1 MKHNYLK
8 TLTTFL
14 LIMVILIPSASVF
27 AAPPNG
33 VDHLRG
39 RWDGV
44 IQNLLGAD
52 QPFRLLLDDFG
63 LDPND
68 PQVVFYGG
76 CMSVGDGSFAPV
88 SARVV
93 ILGNEQFDMTLYA
106 TAGGSIIKMEGPL
119 ETFAPSVTDDTAF
132 GKWKTADEGGDWTAI
147 HHDRRNPKCPAVEIG
162 DDLYFYAGVYAVVG
176 IHPDESRDEGNIL
189 EGFSN
194 IVSSGMQV
202 ELPDGNTLVVPF
214 YTDLFSPTVDFI
226 NEFRFVELYS
236 GLPVVGEIYK
246 LTLLDVFGQPIAG
259 ATMEDVWYACTMDAP
274 RNVVAT
280 VDSTTGIQ
288 VTWDAVTPG
297 PGFDPGGSSPLGF
310 YQIELNS
317 AGGSGL
323 EYGAS
328 GILSSIHTIPL
339 ESFGGGAPGSPDGLD
354 HGKALSE
361 LDNGVYFFDVVAFS
375 EGVPGSDSVGLEC
388 QIRAYAEQIRFKK
401 FGSII
406 TILPLP

>member
-8 TLTTFL
+8 TLITFL
-14 LIMVILIPSASVF
+14 LIMVTLIPSASVF
-27 AAPPNG
+27 AVPPNG

-68 PQVVFYGG
+68 PQAVLYGG

-106 TAGGSIIKMEGPL
+106 TAGGSIIKMEGL
-119 ETFAPSVTDDTAF
+119 FETFAPGVKDDATS
-132 GKWKTADEGGDWTAI
+132 GKWQTADEDSNWTAI
-147 HHDRRNPKCPAVEIG
+147 HHDRRNPKCPAVEIVG
-162 DDLYFYAGVYAVVG
+162 DLYFNASVYAVVG

-202 ELPDGNTLVVPF
+202 ELPDSNTLVVPF
-214 YTDLFSPTVDFI
+214 FTDLFTPNVDFI
-226 NEFRFVELYS
+226 NEFRFIELYP
-236 GLPVVGEIYK
+236 GLPVVRSIYK
-246 LTLLDVFGQPIAG
+246 FTLLDVFGQPIEG
-259 ATMEDVWYACTMDAP
+259 ATMEDVWYACTVDAP
-274 RNVVAT
+274 RNVAAT
-280 VDSTTGIQ
+280 VDSTGMQ
-288 VTWDAVTPG
+288 VTWNDVTPG
-297 PGFDPGGSSPLGF
+297 PGFDPSSSSPLGF
-310 YQIELNS
+310 YQIELDS
-317 AGGSGL
+317 VSGGS

-328 GILSSIHTIPL
+328 SIHSPVHIIPL
-339 ESFGGGAPGSPDGLD
+339 ASFGGVAPGSPDGSD
-354 HGKALSE
+354 FGKALSE
-361 LDNGVYFFDVVAFS
+361 LDDDVYFFNVISFS

-388 QIRAYAEQIRFKK
+388 QIRAYAEQIQFEKS
-401 FGSII
+401 GSII
-406 TILPLP
+406 TILP

>member
-1 MKHNYLK
+1 MKHKYLK
-8 TLTTFL
+8 TLITFL
-14 LIMVILIPSASVF
+14 SIMVILIPLASVF

-68 PQVVFYGG
+68 PQAVLYGG

-132 GKWKTADEGGDWTAI
+132 GKWKTADEGGDWAAI

-162 DDLYFYAGVYAVVG
+162 DDLYFRAGVNAIVG
-176 IHPDESRDEGNIL
+176 IHPDESRDEGNTL

-202 ELPDGNTLVVPF
+202 ELPDGNNLVVLF
-214 YTDLFSPTVDFI
+214 FTDLFTPNVDFI
-226 NEFRFVELYS
+226 NEFRFLESYP
-236 GLPVVGEIYK
+236 GLPIVGGIYK
-246 LTLLDVFGQPIAG
+246 FTLLDVFGQPIEG
-259 ATMEDVWYACTMDAP
+259 ATMEDVWYACTVDAP
-274 RNVVAT
+274 RNVAAT
-280 VDSTTGIQ
+280 VDSTGMQ
-288 VTWDAVTPG
+288 VTWYAVTPG
-297 PGFDPGGSSPLGF
+297 PGFDPSGSPPLGF
-310 YQIELNS
+310 YQIELYS
-317 AGGSGL
+317 AGGS
-323 EYGAS
+323 EYGAN
-328 GILSSIHTIPL
+328 SIHSPVHIIPL
-339 ESFGGGAPGSPDGLD
+339 ASFGGVAPGSPDGSD
-354 HGKALSE
+354 FGKALSE
-361 LDNGVYFFDVVAFS
+361 LDDGVYFFDVISFS

-401 FGSII
+401 SDSKI
-406 TILPLP
+406 TILP